1 MHKAVQEFKE
11 RFITARKEAGAQTE
25 LPAAS

>member
-1 MHKAVQEFKE
+1 VQEFKE
-11 RFITARKEAGAQTE
+11 RFITARKEAEAQTE

>member
-11 RFITARKEAGAQTE
+11 RFITARKEKGVE
-25 LPAAS
+25 LAAAS

>member
-1 MHKAVQEFKE
+1 VQEFKE